1 MALTVQKRTPSS
13 ANNPNLKIAAYVI
26 SFDTSYTTNGLA
38 WDLSADFDVV
48 YAAVFEHQGGRV
60 FELTSKNAPASSKVK
75 AYQQKDPAA
84 AGGADIALPEVANAT
99 DLSALSNVGVVVYG
113 RKS

>member
-1 MALTVQKRTPSS
+1 MALTIQKSTPSGGKL
-13 ANNPNLKIAAYVI
+13 PNFQIRAYQLA
-26 SFDTSYTTNGLA
+26 FDNSYPTGGLA
-38 WDLSADFDVV
+38 WDLSADFDVI
-48 YAAVFEHQGGRV
+48 YGAVCEHQGGRV
-60 FELTSKNAPASSKVK
+60 FEITSKNAPASSKIK

-99 DLSALSNVGVVVYG
+99 DLSALTNVGVVVFG